1 MSALALPLH
10 DASDSGRDA
19 FRRTFAE
26 QLARLPDLQARAFRM
41 RDIEGWPPARIC
53 AQLGV
58 SDETLAELLYDAR
71 SAMCRA
77 LAREGFG
84 P

>member
-1 MSALALPLH
+1 MAAIALAIH
-10 DASDSGRDA
+10 DAPEAGADA
-19 FRRTFAE
+19 LRRTFAE
-26 QLARLPDLQARAFRM
+26 QLARLPSLQARAFRM
-41 RDIEGWPPARIC
+41 RDIEGWSPARIC

-58 SDETLAELLYDAR
+58 TEEALAELLYEAR
-71 SAMCRA
+71 WAMCRA